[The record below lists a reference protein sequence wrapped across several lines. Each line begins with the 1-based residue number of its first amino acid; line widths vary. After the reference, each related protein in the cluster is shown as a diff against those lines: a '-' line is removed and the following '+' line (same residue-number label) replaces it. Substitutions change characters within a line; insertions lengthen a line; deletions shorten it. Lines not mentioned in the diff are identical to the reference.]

1 MAYIEPC
8 CIERQLPGLL
18 KTAGGACFFQTNGD
32 ITLQK
37 LMDATVPMVGSRHTL
52 ILTVAELDAGIIRTL
67 EQYLRREWTAAA
79 MILTRTVQTELISQ
93 ELQPYLDRIHY
104 AADPLVIDSMLAV
117 LGTGSDASDG
127 QDSQQGLAPA
137 GEQSEAQ
144 VPVPLTVPLTAL
156 VIQGAILGQPDFSL
170 SLYSAWLGNDPTTI
184 KSAIDPIV
192 AKLKTKPILSADT
205 HPAIARI
212 LAREL

>member
-37 LMDATVPMVGSRHTL
+37 LMDATASMVGSRHTL

-117 LGTGSDASDG
+117 LGTGSWE
-127 QDSQQGLAPA
+127 
-137 GEQSEAQ
+137 EQSEAQ
-144 VPVPLTVPLTAL
+144 VPVPLTAL

>member
-52 ILTVAELDAGIIRTL
+52 VLTVAELDAGIIRTL
-67 EQYLRREWTAAA
+67 EQYLRREWTAAL
-79 MILTRTVQTELISQ
+79 MLLTRTPQTSLIET

-104 AADPLVIDSMLAV
+104 ACDPLIIDGQLAV
-117 LGTGSDASDG
+117 LGTGSWE
-127 QDSQQGLAPA
+127 
-137 GEQSEAQ
+137 EQSEAQ
-144 VPVPLTVPLTAL
+144 VPVPMTAL
-156 VIQGAILGQPDFSL
+156 IVQGAILGQPDFSL

-184 KSAIDPIV
+184 KSAIDPII

>member
-37 LMDATVPMVGSRHTL
+37 LMDATASMVGSRHTL

-67 EQYLRREWTAAA
+67 EQYLRREWTAAL
-79 MILTRTVQTELISQ
+79 MLLTRTPQTSLIET

-104 AADPLVIDSMLAV
+104 ACDPLIIDGQLAV
-117 LGTGSDASDG
+117 LGTGSWE
-127 QDSQQGLAPA
+127 
-137 GEQSEAQ
+137 EQSEAQ
-144 VPVPLTVPLTAL
+144 VPVPMTAL
-156 VIQGAILGQPDFSL
+156 IVQGAILGQPDFSL

>member
-52 ILTVAELDAGIIRTL
+52 VLTVAELDAGIIRTL

-117 LGTGSDASDG
+117 LGTGSWE
-127 QDSQQGLAPA
+127 
-137 GEQSEAQ
+137 EQSEAQ
-144 VPVPLTVPLTAL
+144 VPVPMTAL

-184 KSAIDPIV
+184 KSAIDPII
-192 AKLKTKPILSADT
+192 AKLKTKPILSAGT

>member
-1 MAYIEPC
+1 MAYIESC
-8 CIERQLPGLL
+8 CIERLLPPML

-37 LMDATVPMVGSRHTL
+37 LMDATVSMVGSRHTL

-117 LGTGSDASDG
+117 LGTGSWE
-127 QDSQQGLAPA
+127 
-137 GEQSEAQ
+137 EQSETQ
-144 VPVPLTVPLTAL
+144 VPVPMTAL
-156 VIQGAILGQPDFSL
+156 IVQGAILGQPDFSL

-184 KSAIDPIV
+184 KSAIDPII

>member
-1 MAYIEPC
+1 MAYIESC
-8 CIERQLPGLL
+8 CIERKLPPML
-18 KTAGGACFFQTNGD
+18 KQGGACFFQTNGD

-52 ILTVAELDAGIIRTL
+52 VLTVAELDAGIIRTL
-67 EQYLRREWTAAA
+67 EQYLRREWTAAL
-79 MILTRTVQTELISQ
+79 MLLTRTPQTSLIET

-104 AADPLVIDSMLAV
+104 ACDPLIIDGQLAV
-117 LGTGSDASDG
+117 LGTGSWE
-127 QDSQQGLAPA
+127 
-137 GEQSEAQ
+137 EQSEAQ
-144 VPVPLTVPLTAL
+144 VPVPMTAL
-156 VIQGAILGQPDFSL
+156 IIQGAILGQPDFSL

-184 KSAIDPIV
+184 KSAIDPII

>member
-1 MAYIEPC
+1 MAYIESC

-52 ILTVAELDAGIIRTL
+52 VLTVAELDAGIIRTL

-104 AADPLVIDSMLAV
+104 AADPLVIDSQVAI
-117 LGTGSDASDG
+117 LGTGAWEAPDASDG

-137 GEQSEAQ
+137 EEQSEAQ
-144 VPVPLTVPLTAL
+144 VPVPMTAL
-156 VIQGAILGQPDFSL
+156 IIQGAILGQPDFSL

-184 KSAIDPIV
+184 KSAIDPII

>member
-1 MAYIEPC
+1 VRLISFFHFFILSFFPLSQNIFGNFVILHQKQKVTDMAYIEPC

-52 ILTVAELDAGIIRTL
+52 VLTVAELDAGIIRTL

-93 ELQPYLDRIHY
+93 ELQPY
-104 AADPLVIDSMLAV
+104 
-117 LGTGSDASDG
+117 
-127 QDSQQGLAPA
+127 
-137 GEQSEAQ
+137 
-144 VPVPLTVPLTAL
+144 
-156 VIQGAILGQPDFSL
+156 DFSL
-170 SLYSAWLGNDPTTI
+170 SLYTAWLGTDSAVL
-184 KSAIDPIV
+184 KSAIDPAI
-192 AKLKTKPILSADT
+192 AKLKTKPAIDHSD

-212 LAREL
+212 LQRDF